1 MTWILVADDDTP
13 TRDTIR
19 FVLEDAGYQVLEARD
34 GREALTALNHTSR
47 PLVALIDL
55 LMPCMDGVAL
65 LRTVVTDAQLASR
78 HRYIGMTAAVGPVT
92 PLAESLLTQ
101 LHSSLLLK
109 PFDMDTLLTAVE
121 RARASLSVRTARRKA
136 SKPLSPTQE

>member
-19 FVLEDAGYQVLEARD
+19 FVLEDAGYQVLEAKD
-34 GREALTALNHTSR
+34 GREALATLSHASQ
-47 PLVALIDL
+47 PLITLVDL

-65 LRTVVTDAQLASR
+65 LRTVTTDAHLATR

-109 PFDMDTLLTAVE
+109 PFDMDTLLDAVE
-121 RARASLSVRTARRKA
+121 RAYASLSARAALRKIGN
-136 SKPLSPTQE
+136 PLSTPPE